1 MSDHLRNID
10 RTAREGPMT
19 TQDNPLADYEH
30 LHRIMTERM
39 SVRRLKPDPIPDD
52 CVTKVVEA
60 GRLAMSGANSQPWEF
75 IVVKDESVKRAL
87 FEAYRDVNSDFIFW
101 MEQMRE
107 RPLRHPAYQVEGD
120 NPKEQWERTR
130 TGMSRAW
137 SAPPVGHRPG
147 RAHLRAP
154 PEPPDRRARQCRDA
168 DAPGCRLAR
177 PRLATCDDPHR
188 GAVQTRARRPRP
200 GHGASHRSGRLA
212 RDGAAT
218 GRAPTARGR
227 GALRSLRH

>member
-1 MSDHLRNID
+1 
-10 RTAREGPMT
+10 MT

-52 CVTKVVEA
+52 YVTKVVEA
-60 GRLAMSGANSQPWEF
+60 GRWAMSGANSQPWEF

-120 NPKEQWERTR
+120 NPKEQWERAKS
-130 TGMSRAW
+130 GMSRAW
-137 SAPPVGHRPG
+137 SSAPVLIVILGDGRPIPSRARVVAAPESPHR
-147 RAHLRAP
+147 RT
-154 PEPPDRRARQCRDA
+154 RQCRDA
-168 DAPGCRLAR
+168 VHLA
-177 PRLATCDDPHR
+177 AASSDW
-188 GAVQTRARRPRP
+188 AR
-200 GHGASHRSGRLA
+200 S
-212 RDGAAT
+212 T
-218 GRAPTARGR
+218 
-227 GALRSLRH
+227 